1 MVVMKKV
8 ISTPYKNQF
17 LIGNGPN
24 PMPKLREGDGPI
36 AQSRNKVYDWAVEVA
51 ALYEASKNNV

>member
-1 MVVMKKV
+1 MKKV